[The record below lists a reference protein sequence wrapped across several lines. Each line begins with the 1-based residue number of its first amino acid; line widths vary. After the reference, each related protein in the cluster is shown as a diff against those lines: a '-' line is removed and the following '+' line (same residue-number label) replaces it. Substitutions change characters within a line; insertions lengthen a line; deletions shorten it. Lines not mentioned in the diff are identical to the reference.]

1 VKFATGEN
9 LLLWQRTD
17 LNVIRSFGPWRYLNY
32 EPVDVKYLQDDR
44 GEWVQVV
51 PLMRWR
57 GWFFPRPEF
66 GGVQV
71 IRQEEGAG
79 FRSSL
84 KRVFR
89 GIGTWIPPGDVAKY
103 PFLQGQSL
111 MPRPVSRFIAHSFRF
126 QSGFFAP
133 LPGYHLGD
141 IRIPYLPD
149 DVFDQPFTLYF
160 HFEDAVAP
168 DGLYHYLG
176 LEPFQTE
183 KQGLNLSL
191 FIPGDGSPVIY
202 TYPHAKRN
210 EALTGVS
217 AIGAKV
223 METRKQYDWTR
234 NRAVEHRPF
243 IRKIGGKT
251 RFFWLTTV
259 VTLKQEGGREFIAG
273 TTPEVALTDAAYR
286 TVVWVDPIKP
296 GEWTAQL
303 EKELGTVWKD

>member
-1 VKFATGEN
+1 
-9 LLLWQRTD
+9 
-17 LNVIRSFGPWRYLNY
+17 
-32 EPVDVKYLQDDR
+32 
-44 GEWVQVV
+44 
-51 PLMRWR
+51 
-57 GWFFPRPEF
+57 
-66 GGVQV
+66 
-71 IRQEEGAG
+71 
-79 FRSSL
+79 
-84 KRVFR
+84 
-89 GIGTWIPPGDVAKY
+89 
-103 PFLQGQSL
+103 
-111 MPRPVSRFIAHSFRF
+111 
-126 QSGFFAP
+126 
-133 LPGYHLGD
+133 
-141 IRIPYLPD
+141 
-149 DVFDQPFTLYF
+149 
-160 HFEDAVAP
+160 
-168 DGLYHYLG
+168 
-176 LEPFQTE
+176 
-183 KQGLNLSL
+183 
-191 FIPGDGSPVIY
+191 VIY